1 MIDFNRQPADVV
13 RGIPRFVEP
22 ENYAGNFGFQW
33 NKFAATQ
40 IDREERATGFS
51 AARLLAETQW
61 PDGGLEGLDIL
72 EAGSGAGRFTRPLL
86 QRTKANIY
94 SFDMSNAV
102 DANART
108 NGEVAPDRLCLFQAS
123 IYDIPFADGS
133 FDKVIC
139 IGVLQHTPDFEKS
152 VRSLVS
158 KLKPGGELVIDFYEI
173 RNALTKLH
181 AKYLFRPLTRSMDNE
196 RLLGLIERNA
206 DRLIASYRWLSR
218 KGLGRL
224 TRFLPVV
231 DIDGTFPK
239 DLDEKALR
247 EWVILDTFDMYS
259 PAHDHPQR
267 IRDVAAMVERAGAR
281 VTFAGHVDVNN
292 SPAAVVRAVRPEGS
306 PAKG

>member
-1 MIDFNRQPADVV
+1 MIAFNRPPAETV
-13 RGIPRFVEP
+13 RDIPRFVER
-22 ENYAGNFGFQW
+22 ENYAGSFGFQW
-33 NKFAATQ
+33 NRFAATQ

-51 AARLLAETQW
+51 AERLLAETAW
-61 PDGGLEGLDIL
+61 PDGGLEGFDIL

-86 QRTKANIY
+86 QRTKANIH

-108 NGEVAPDRLCLFQAS
+108 NGDIAPHRLRLFQAS
-123 IYDIPFADGS
+123 IYDIPFDDGS

-152 VRSLVS
+152 VRSLVQ
-158 KLKPGGELVIDFYEI
+158 KLKPGGELVIDFYEV
-173 RNALTKLH
+173 RNALTKVH
-181 AKYLFRPLTRSMDNE
+181 AKYLLRPFTRRMDNE

-206 DRLIASYRWLSR
+206 DRLIGSYRWLKN
-218 KGLGRL
+218 KGLGRF

-239 DLDEKALR
+239 DLDDKALR

-267 IRDVAAMVERAGAR
+267 IRDVAAMVERAGAK
-281 VTFAGHVDVNN
+281 VTFAGHVDVNE
-292 SPAAVVRAVRPEGS
+292 SPAAVVRAVRSGGS
-306 PAKG
+306 PA